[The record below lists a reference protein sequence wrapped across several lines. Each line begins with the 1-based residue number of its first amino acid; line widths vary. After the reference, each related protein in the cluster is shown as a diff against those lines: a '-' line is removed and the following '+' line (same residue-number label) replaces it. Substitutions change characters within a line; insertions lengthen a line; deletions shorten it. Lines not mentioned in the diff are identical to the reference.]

1 MLSCHW
7 RISNHQKHGKYYLL
21 LLPYT
26 HMIIHISL
34 RDVFYNIP
42 RSNCKL
48 LISNCFYMSFKYE
61 SNVCFIFFCLIIKL
75 FSGFTLGK
83 LFGFKFPGLR
93 VLTYRKQSLPQEDP
107 DVVVVD
113 SSKHSDDSV
122 AMKHFKSPT
131 KESCSPSEA
140 DDTKAL
146 IQPSRCS
153 PLVNISGPLDH
164 SSPKRQW
171 DRLYPDMLQ
180 SSSQLTH
187 SRSKESICSIRR
199 ASSVHDI
206 EGFNVHPKN
215 IFRDRHA
222 SEGMFAVFFKMKT

>member
-1 MLSCHW
+1 M
-7 RISNHQKHGKYYLL
+7 
-21 LLPYT
+21 
-26 HMIIHISL
+26 
-34 RDVFYNIP
+34 
-42 RSNCKL
+42 
-48 LISNCFYMSFKYE
+48 
-61 SNVCFIFFCLIIKL
+61 
-75 FSGFTLGK
+75 
-83 LFGFKFPGLR
+83 
-93 VLTYRKQSLPQEDP
+93 
-107 DVVVVD
+107 VVID

-146 IQPSRCS
+146 IQPSQCS

-171 DRLYPDMLQ
+171 DRLYPDRLQ

-187 SRSKESICSIRR
+187 SRSRESLCSIRR

-206 EGFNVHPKN
+206 EGFSVHPKN

-222 SEGMFAVFFKMKT
+222 SEGMFNFFLKMEIFFNWVMKVYFYNVSKLNSNLLLQRRNVIKSY

>member
-1 MLSCHW
+1 
-7 RISNHQKHGKYYLL
+7 
-21 LLPYT
+21 
-26 HMIIHISL
+26 MI
-34 RDVFYNIP
+34 
-42 RSNCKL
+42 
-48 LISNCFYMSFKYE
+48 FKYE
-61 SNVCFIFFCLIIKL
+61 LIVFVIFEIYIHSVKYSFLSS
-75 FSGFTLGK
+75 FVGK

-107 DVVVVD
+107 DVVVID

-146 IQPSRCS
+146 IQPSQCS

-187 SRSKESICSIRR
+187 SRSRESLCSIRR

-206 EGFNVHPKN
+206 EGFSVHPKN

-222 SEGMFAVFFKMKT
+222 SEGMFDYSF

>member
-1 MLSCHW
+1 M
-7 RISNHQKHGKYYLL
+7 NETYLFV
-21 LLPYT
+21 Y
-26 HMIIHISL
+26 
-34 RDVFYNIP
+34 
-42 RSNCKL
+42 
-48 LISNCFYMSFKYE
+48 FKG
-61 SNVCFIFFCLIIKL
+61 CIFCLIIIL
-75 FSGFTLGK
+75 FSVSTLGK

-93 VLTYRKQSLPQEDP
+93 VLTYRKESLPQEDP
-107 DVVVVD
+107 DVVVID

-146 IQPSRCS
+146 IQPSKCS

-180 SSSQLTH
+180 SSSKLTH

-199 ASSVHDI
+199 ASSVHDM
-206 EGFNVHPKN
+206 EGFSVHPKN

-222 SEGMFAVFFKMKT
+222 SEGTSEVFLKYENVN

>member
-1 MLSCHW
+1 
-7 RISNHQKHGKYYLL
+7 
-21 LLPYT
+21 
-26 HMIIHISL
+26 MI
-34 RDVFYNIP
+34 
-42 RSNCKL
+42 
-48 LISNCFYMSFKYE
+48 
-61 SNVCFIFFCLIIKL
+61 
-75 FSGFTLGK
+75 
-83 LFGFKFPGLR
+83 
-93 VLTYRKQSLPQEDP
+93 
-107 DVVVVD
+107 D

-146 IQPSRCS
+146 IQPSKCS

-199 ASSVHDI
+199 ASSVQDI
-206 EGFNVHPKN
+206 EGFSVHPKN

-222 SEGMFAVFFKMKT
+222 SEGMFVFLKYGNICYGVKKGNINLYTFGEEMWVESIKNMSSTFRVVTDFLFEP